1 MITKDKII
9 SECLEIL
16 SREDVKNE
24 FKNIMRPII
33 ELLLKEIYPYIYL
46 SIIFVVISFL
56 LILGIFV
63 LLMRNKFFSKNNKWK
78 NIYIIYNG
86 KKKQK

>member
-1 MITKDKII
+1 MFSKDKII
-9 SECLEIL
+9 EECLEIL
-16 SREDVKNE
+16 NRDDVKNE

-33 ELLLKEIYPYIYL
+33 EMLLKDIYPYIYL

-63 LLMRNKFFSKNNKWK
+63 LLMRNKILYKNTK
-78 NIYIIYNG
+78 
-86 KKKQK
+86 

>member
-9 SECLEIL
+9 NECLEIL

-33 ELLLKEIYPYIYL
+33 EMLLKDIYPYIYL

-63 LLMRNKFFSKNNKWK
+63 LLMRNKILYKNGNSK
-78 NIYIIYNG
+78 
-86 KKKQK
+86 

>member
-63 LLMRNKFFSKNNKWK
+63 LLMRNKFFSKNNK
-78 NIYIIYNG
+78 
-86 KKKQK
+86 

>member
-9 SECLEIL
+9 NECLEIL

-63 LLMRNKFFSKNNKWK
+63 LLMRNKFFSKNNK
-78 NIYIIYNG
+78 
-86 KKKQK
+86 

>member
-9 SECLEIL
+9 NECLEIL
-16 SREDVKNE
+16 SRDDVKNE

-63 LLMRNKFFSKNNKWK
+63 LLMRNKFFYRNNK
-78 NIYIIYNG
+78 
-86 KKKQK
+86 

>member
-1 MITKDKII
+1 MITKEKII
-9 SECLEIL
+9 NECLEIL

-24 FKNIMRPII
+24 VKNIMRPII

-46 SIIFVVISFL
+46 SIIFVIISFL

-63 LLMRNKFFSKNNKWK
+63 LLMRNKYFSKINK
-78 NIYIIYNG
+78 
-86 KKKQK
+86 

>member
-9 SECLEIL
+9 NECLEIL

-46 SIIFVVISFL
+46 IP
-56 LILGIFV
+56 
-63 LLMRNKFFSKNNKWK
+63 
-78 NIYIIYNG
+78 
-86 KKKQK
+86 

>member
-63 LLMRNKFFSKNNKWK
+63 LLMRNKFFSKNSK
-78 NIYIIYNG
+78 
-86 KKKQK
+86 

>member
-1 MITKDKII
+1 MFSKDKII
-9 SECLEIL
+9 EECLEIL
-16 SREDVKNE
+16 NRDDVKNE

-33 ELLLKEIYPYIYL
+33 EMLLKDIYPYIYL

-63 LLMRNKFFSKNNKWK
+63 LLMRNKILYKNGVSKKSLH
-78 NIYIIYNG
+78 II
-86 KKKQK
+86 

>member
-1 MITKDKII
+1 MFSKDKII
-9 SECLEIL
+9 EECLEIL
-16 SREDVKNE
+16 NRDDVKNE

-33 ELLLKEIYPYIYL
+33 EMLLKDIYPYIYL

-63 LLMRNKFFSKNNKWK
+63 LLMRNKILSKNVK
-78 NIYIIYNG
+78 
-86 KKKQK
+86 

>member
-9 SECLEIL
+9 NECLEIL

-63 LLMRNKFFSKNNKWK
+63 LLMRNKFFSKNSK
-78 NIYIIYNG
+78 
-86 KKKQK
+86 